1 MTMTCH
7 VLHMGDGYTYL
18 TDQVASLDME
28 REPGQSLAD
37 YYLASGTPPGQWVGS
52 GISDLGMSGVVT
64 EEHMRALFGEGLHPD
79 ANAMVARWIDAGM
92 PYAKAID
99 RAKLGRRFSPP
110 KEGKSPLAVAV
121 QSAYDRFAVLHDRR
135 PSVAERRAIKEK
147 TAAAMLAGPGGTPP
161 DPAVVRKF
169 LVDELGRAD
178 QPVAGFDLVFTPPK
192 SASVL
197 WGLGK
202 PDVAQVIE
210 EVHEQAWRAALA
222 YGEKEAA
229 FTRVGAGGTAQIDT
243 NGFVAVAFQH
253 RDSRC
258 GDPNLH
264 THVVVSNRVLGVDGK
279 WRTIDSRQLHRVA
292 VSMSETYNAA
302 VEHGLAER
310 LGVTWRNVPKPDGK
324 RPVREIAGVPD
335 ALITGFSGRRNQV
348 EKNYER
354 LVGEY
359 VRAYGHTPSRSVQMR
374 LAQQATLEN
383 RPEKATAGTTLR
395 EQRDAWRAAAKGML
409 PGQDLD
415 RVLAATMG
423 HHAAAAAPVDGSELA
438 ATVVDV
444 VSQHRSTWSVYHVR
458 SEAIRQLKPHRF
470 ATAADRE
477 RVTEEVVATALGTAS
492 IELSVAV
499 TPPPTLLQRAS
510 GESIYQRHG
519 STRYTSTEILDAEQR
534 LLDAARTTAGPVVAA
549 RHERAAI
556 AAHEARTGRALDPG
570 QRQLVEQFV
579 TCGKAL
585 AVGIG
590 PPGAGKST
598 AMRAVRTAWET
609 TGGRIIGLAPSAAAA
624 QVLGTELGVP
634 ADTMHRMVTLH
645 AHGREIDLRA
655 GDMVLV
661 DEAGMGG
668 TRTLDAV
675 RAIAAERG
683 AVIRL
688 VGDYRQLAAVEAGG
702 ALRLIHH
709 DHGGTEL
716 TQLHRFRD
724 PAEATAV
731 LQLRV
736 GDKAAVGFYTA
747 RGRLHGGT
755 RIAVLDQLYADWNT
769 DTTLGRASIM
779 MSDSTDIVRELS
791 SRAQTDRRA
800 AGEVEPEGVRLRDG
814 MSAGVGDRIVTRD
827 NQRRLALGPT
837 DYVKNGDLWD
847 VTTRHDDGS
856 LTVRHVRHCS
866 EITLPAPYVATQVE
880 LGYAATVHRSQGLT
894 VDVSRGYL
902 TPVAVREA
910 ALVAL
915 SRGVEEN
922 HAYLDTDTILETGEP
937 ETLPGEL
944 FYRHRNDDP
953 AAAAMAAILRR
964 EGAELSATEHLRDAL
979 EEPFRFDVAVP
990 AYLHALDVHRGPDA
1004 VADAATWVRQ
1014 ALPAYTGEI
1023 LADPAWPALA
1033 EVLHQVRDTGADPVD
1048 VLARRAAQR
1057 PFDDPADPAHSI
1069 AQVLHHRLEPDL
1081 PTEAAGTG
1089 VDGAGERPVL
1099 LPGWIPAPPPVDPA
1113 APRELADLQ
1122 EWLIGKA
1129 RELAD
1134 RVRHLGEQAAET
1146 GPAWAAHLGPVP
1158 LDPLDRDTWIHRAG
1172 HVAAYRERFGVPDDD
1187 PELLPHTTA
1196 HTARDWVAR
1205 HLAATE
1211 HTPLADDPVDV
1222 DAQDLPA
1229 AERASL
1235 DQETAEEPAEAMWE
1249 RMDRWRAEHEYSY
1262 PAENTEVAEP
1272 APSSGAELLLRIR
1285 YTRLQ
1290 VELTG
1295 ARIAGDTDREQQ
1307 LIAQREEF
1315 AAAHP
1320 EFVERL
1326 QAEKAQKMQ
1335 QEREWKATWRERPHG
1350 TLSSDDLA
1358 GAIAREQRRIEKATQ
1373 AKQTITR
1380 RLTDLEPQVAAGTGP
1395 RVRDLDA
1402 HVTALTARAE
1412 LATQYDS
1419 LAREHQKA
1427 VTEAGVATANADD
1440 RARKADQLTRW
1451 DTLRRP
1457 SLRGRLHEEAADLRE
1472 AAAQAEAVA
1481 ADLRTRMNVLT
1492 QHDHDPGSLHRAQ
1505 AEARL
1510 AADNHDRN
1518 RHAAQAADQR
1528 DVDDLHRHADRA
1540 GHTADRAGTTLGELR
1555 DEADLRTRMPDSQHD
1570 AEDRFRSTE
1579 RELQAERALRAARQR
1594 TARQDERYDP
1604 HRYDQ
1609 HYGQDRGH
1617 GMGMGR

>member
-7 VLHMGDGYTYL
+7 VLHAGDGYTYL
-18 TDQVASLDME
+18 TDQVASFDME

-37 YYLASGTPPGQWVGS
+37 YYLASGTPPGLWAGS
-52 GISDLGMSGVVT
+52 GIADLGMSGQVT

-79 ANAMVARWIDAGM
+79 ADAMVARWIDAGM

-99 RAKLGRRFSPP
+99 RARLGRRFAPP
-110 KEGKSPLAVAV
+110 KGDKSPLGVAV
-121 QSAYDRFAVLHDRR
+121 QEGYDRFAVLHDRR
-135 PSVAERRAIKEK
+135 PSVVERREIKEK
-147 TAAAMLAGPGGTPP
+147 IAAEMLAGPGGTPP
-161 DPAVVRKF
+161 EPAVVRRF
-169 LVDELGRAD
+169 LVDELGKAD
-178 QPVAGFDLVFTPPK
+178 QPVTGFDLVFTPPK

-202 PDVAQVIE
+202 PDVAQAIE
-210 EVHEQAWRAALA
+210 EVHEQAWRTALA
-222 YGEKEAA
+222 YGEREAA
-229 FTRVGAGGTAQIDT
+229 FTRIGAGGVGQIDT

-264 THVVVSNRVLGVDGK
+264 THVVVSNRVLGADGK
-279 WRTIDSRQLHRVA
+279 WRTIDSRQLFRVA

-302 VEHGLAER
+302 VEHGLTER
-310 LGVTWRNVPKPDGK
+310 LGVAWHNVPKPDGK

-335 ALITGFSGRRNQV
+335 ELITGFSSRRNQV
-348 EKNYER
+348 ETNYER
-354 LVGEY
+354 LIGEY

-374 LAQQATLEN
+374 LAQQATLED
-383 RPEKATAGTTLR
+383 RPEKATAGTTLG
-395 EQRDAWRAAAKGML
+395 EQRDAWRAAAEGML
-409 PGQDLD
+409 PGRNLDL
-415 RVLAATMG
+415 VLAATMG
-423 HHAAAAAPVDGSELA
+423 RAAAAAEPVEVGQVA

-444 VSQHRSTWSVYHVR
+444 VSRHRSTWSVYHVR

-470 ATAADRE
+470 ASAADRE
-477 RVTEEVVATALGTAS
+477 RVTEEVVATALGTES
-492 IELSVAV
+492 IELSVAL
-499 TPPPTLLQRAS
+499 TPPPPTLLQRAD

-519 STRYTSTEILDAEQR
+519 ATRYTSTEILDAEQR

-549 RHERAAI
+549 RDVHAAI

-598 AMRAVRTAWET
+598 AMRAVRTAWQT

-624 QVLGTELGVP
+624 QVLGAELGVQ
-634 ADTMHRMVTLH
+634 ADTMHRLVTLH

-683 AVIRL
+683 AVVRL

-716 TQLHRFRD
+716 TRLHRFRD

-736 GDKAAVGFYTA
+736 GDKAAVGFYSG

-755 RIAVLDQLYADWNT
+755 RTAVLDQLYADWNT

-779 MSDSTDIVRELS
+779 MSDSTDVVRELS
-791 SRAQTDRRA
+791 GRAQTDRRGT
-800 AGEVEPEGVRLRDG
+800 GEVEPGGVRLRDG
-814 MSAGVGDRIVTRD
+814 MTAGVGDRIVTRD

-847 VTTRHDDGS
+847 VTARHDDGS
-856 LTVRHVRHCS
+856 LTVRHLRHRG

-902 TPVAVREA
+902 TPIAVREA

-915 SRGVEEN
+915 SRGTEEN
-922 HAYLDTDTILETGEP
+922 HAYLDTDTILDHGEP
-937 ETLPGEL
+937 GTLPGEL
-944 FYRHRNDDP
+944 FYRHRNTDP
-953 AAAAMAAILRR
+953 AAAAMTAILRR
-964 EGAELSATEHLRDAL
+964 EGAELSATEHLRNAL
-979 EEPFRFDVAVP
+979 EEPFRLDVAVP
-990 AYLHALDVHRGPDA
+990 IYLHALDVHRGPDA
-1004 VADAATWVRQ
+1004 FVDAETWVHQ
-1014 ALPAYTGEI
+1014 ALPAYADEI
-1023 LADPAWPALA
+1023 LLDPAWPALA
-1033 EVLHQVRDTGADPVD
+1033 DVLHQVRDTGADPVD

-1081 PTEAAGTG
+1081 PAPA
-1089 VDGAGERPVL
+1089 DGADAAGERPVL
-1099 LPGWIPAPPPVDPA
+1099 LPGWIPEPPPVDPA

-1122 EWLIGKA
+1122 EWLAEKA

-1134 RVRHLGEQAAET
+1134 RVRRLGEQAAEA

-1158 LDPLDRDTWIHRAG
+1158 LDALDRDTWIHRAG
-1172 HVAAYRERFGVPDDD
+1172 QVAAYRERFGVPDDD

-1196 HTARDWVAR
+1196 DTARAWVAR

-1211 HTPLADDPVDV
+1211 HTPLVDDPVDV
-1222 DAQDLPA
+1222 DGHLLA
-1229 AERASL
+1229 ATEQT
-1235 DQETAEEPAEAMWE
+1235 DPGQNEEPVEAMWE
-1249 RMDRWRAEHEYSY
+1249 RMDSWRAEHETSY
-1262 PAENTEVAEP
+1262 PTEHTDVAEP
-1272 APSSGAELLLRIR
+1272 AMTRGAELALRLR
-1285 YTRLQ
+1285 HTHLQ
-1290 VELTG
+1290 IELTG
-1295 ARIAGDTDREQQ
+1295 ARIAGDTERVQE
-1307 LIAQREEF
+1307 LLAQREEF
-1315 AAAHP
+1315 DAAHP
-1320 EFVERL
+1320 ELVARIR
-1326 QAEKAQKMQ
+1326 AEHEQRQQ
-1335 QEREWKATWRERPHG
+1335 QEREWEAAWSERPHSV
-1350 TLSSDDLA
+1350 LSGDEIA
-1358 GAIAREQRRIEKATQ
+1358 AAIAREQRRIEKATQ
-1373 AKQTITR
+1373 ARQILTR
-1380 RLTDLEPQVAAGTGP
+1380 RLADLEPQVAAGAGP

-1402 HVTALTARAE
+1402 RVTALTARAD
-1412 LATQYDS
+1412 LATQYDG

-1427 VTEAGVATANADD
+1427 ATEARVATANADD

-1451 DTLRRP
+1451 DALRHP
-1457 SLRGRLHEEAADLRE
+1457 GLRGRLTEEAADLRE
-1472 AAAQAEAVA
+1472 AATQADAVA
-1481 ADLRTRMNVLT
+1481 SDLRARMNALS
-1492 QHDHDPGSLHRAQ
+1492 QRDDDPGSLHRAR

-1510 AADNHDRN
+1510 AVDNHDRD
-1518 RHAAQAADQR
+1518 RQTAQAADQR
-1528 DVDDLHRHADRA
+1528 DVDDLHRQTDRA
-1540 GHTADRAGTTLGELR
+1540 SHIVDNAGTTLGELR
-1555 DEADLRTRMPDSQHD
+1555 DEADLRTRMPENQHA
-1570 AEDRFRSTE
+1570 AEDNYRSTE
-1579 RELQAERALRAARQR
+1579 RGLQAERALAAAQRRA
-1594 TARQDERYDP
+1594 ARQDERYDP
-1604 HRYDQ
+1604 HR
-1609 HYGQDRGH
+1609 YGQDRGH

>member
-7 VLHMGDGYTYL
+7 VLHAGDGYTYL
-18 TDQVASLDME
+18 TDQVASFDME

-37 YYLASGTPPGQWVGS
+37 YYLASGTPPGQWAGS
-52 GISDLGMSGVVT
+52 GISDLGMSGQVT

-79 ANAMVARWIDAGM
+79 ADAMVARWIDAGM

-99 RAKLGRRFSPP
+99 RARLGRRFAPP
-110 KEGKSPLAVAV
+110 KGGKSPLGVAV
-121 QSAYDRFAVLHDRR
+121 QEGYDRFAVIHDRR
-135 PSVAERRAIKEK
+135 PSVAERREIKEK
-147 TAAAMLAGPGGTPP
+147 IAAEMLSGPGGTPP
-161 DPAVVRKF
+161 EPAVVRRF
-169 LVDELGRAD
+169 LVDELGKAD
-178 QPVAGFDLVFTPPK
+178 QPVTGFDLVFTPPK

-202 PDVAQVIE
+202 PDVAQAIE
-210 EVHEQAWRAALA
+210 EVHEQAWRTALA
-222 YGEKEAA
+222 YGEREAA
-229 FTRVGAGGTAQIDT
+229 FTRIGAGGVGQIDT

-264 THVVVSNRVLGVDGK
+264 THVVVANRVLGVDGK
-279 WRTIDSRQLHRVA
+279 WRTLDSRQVHRVA

-302 VEHGLAER
+302 VEHGLTER
-310 LGVTWRNVPKPDGK
+310 LGVAWQNVPKPDGK

-335 ALITGFSGRRNQV
+335 ELITGFSSRRNQV

-354 LVGEY
+354 LIGEY
-359 VRAYGHTPSRSVQMR
+359 VKAYGHTPSRSVQMR
-374 LAQQATLEN
+374 LAQQATLED
-383 RPEKATAGTTLR
+383 RPEKATAGTTLG
-395 EQRDAWRAAAKGML
+395 EQRDAWRAAAQGML

-415 RVLAATMG
+415 RTLAATMG
-423 HHAAAAAPVDGSELA
+423 RAAAAAEPVEVGQLA
-438 ATVVDV
+438 ATVVDI

-477 RVTEEVVATALGTAS
+477 RVTEEVVATALGTES
-492 IELSVAV
+492 IELSVAL
-499 TPPPTLLQRAS
+499 TPPPKLLQRAD

-519 STRYTSTEILDAEQR
+519 ATRYTSTEILDAEQR
-534 LLDAARTTAGPVVAA
+534 LLDAARTQAGPVVAA
-549 RHERAAI
+549 RDVHAAI

-609 TGGRIIGLAPSAAAA
+609 TGGRIIGLAPSAASA
-624 QVLGTELGVP
+624 QVLGTELGVA
-634 ADTMHRMVTLH
+634 ADTMHRLVTLH

-716 TQLHRFRD
+716 TRLHRFRD

-736 GDKAAVGFYTA
+736 GDKAAVGFYSG

-755 RIAVLDQLYADWNT
+755 RTAVLDQLYADWNT

-779 MSDSTDIVRELS
+779 MSDSTEVVRELS
-791 SRAQTDRRA
+791 GRAQTDRRA
-800 AGEVEPEGVRLRDG
+800 TGEVEPGGVRLRDG
-814 MSAGVGDRIVTRD
+814 TSAGVGDRIVTRH

-847 VTTRHDDGS
+847 VTARHDDGS
-856 LTVRHVRHCS
+856 LTVRHVRHRG

-902 TPVAVREA
+902 TPIAVREA

-915 SRGVEEN
+915 SRGTEEN
-922 HAYLDTDTILETGEP
+922 HAYLDTDTILDRGEP

-953 AAAAMAAILRR
+953 AAAAMTAILRR
-964 EGAELSATEHLRDAL
+964 EGAELSATEHLRAAL
-979 EEPFRFDVAVP
+979 EEPFRLDVAVP

-1004 VADAATWVRQ
+1004 FADAETWVQQ
-1014 ALPAYTGEI
+1014 ALPAYADEI
-1023 LADPAWPALA
+1023 LLDPAWPALA
-1033 EVLHQVRDTGADPVD
+1033 EVLHQVRDTGAGPVD

-1081 PTEAAGTG
+1081 PAATASAV
-1089 VDGAGERPVL
+1089 VDGAGERPAL
-1099 LPGWIPAPPPVDPA
+1099 LPGWIPAPPPVDPT

-1122 EWLIGKA
+1122 EWLAEKA
-1129 RELAD
+1129 RDLTD
-1134 RVRHLGEQAAET
+1134 RVRHLGEQTAENP
-1146 GPAWAAHLGPVP
+1146 PAWAAHLGPVP
-1158 LDPLDRDTWIHRAG
+1158 LDPLDRETWIHRAG
-1172 HVAAYRERFGVPDDD
+1172 QVAAYRERFGVPDDD

-1196 HTARDWVAR
+1196 DTARDWVAR
-1205 HLAATE
+1205 HLTATE
-1211 HTPLADDPVDV
+1211 HTPLADDPADV
-1222 DAQDLPA
+1222 DGHALTA
-1229 AERASL
+1229 AERAGL
-1235 DQETAEEPAEAMWE
+1235 DQETVEEPVEAMWE
-1249 RMDRWRAEHEYSY
+1249 RMDRWRAEHETSY
-1262 PAENTEVAEP
+1262 PAENTEIAEP
-1272 APSSGAELLLRIR
+1272 ALSSGAELLLRIR
-1285 YTRLQ
+1285 YTGLQ
-1290 VELTG
+1290 MGLTG
-1295 ARIAGDTDREQQ
+1295 AHIAGDTDREQE
-1307 LIAQREEF
+1307 LLAQREDF
-1315 AAAHP
+1315 IAAHP
-1320 EFVERL
+1320 ELVERIE
-1326 QAEKAQKMQ
+1326 AEKLQKMQ
-1335 QEREWKATWRERPHG
+1335 QEREWKDAWRERPHS
-1350 TLSSDDLA
+1350 TLSGDDLA
-1358 GAIAREQRRIEKATQ
+1358 AAIAREQRRIEKATQ
-1373 AKQTITR
+1373 ARQILAR
-1380 RLTDLEPQVAAGTGP
+1380 RLTDLEPQVAAGAGP

-1402 HVTALTARAE
+1402 RVTALTARAE
-1412 LATQYDS
+1412 LATQYDG
-1419 LAREHQKA
+1419 LAREHQNA
-1427 VTEAGVATANADD
+1427 ATEARIATANAND

-1451 DTLRRP
+1451 DTLRHP
-1457 SLRGRLHEEAADLRE
+1457 GLRGRLTEEAADLRE
-1472 AAAQAEAVA
+1472 AAAQADAVA
-1481 ADLRTRMNVLT
+1481 GDLRTRMNALT
-1492 QHDHDPGSLHRAQ
+1492 QQDDDPGSLHRAR

-1510 AADNHDRN
+1510 AVDNHDRD
-1518 RHAAQAADQR
+1518 RQTAQAADQR
-1528 DVDDLHRHADRA
+1528 DVDDLHRQTDRA
-1540 GHTADRAGTTLGELR
+1540 SHIVDNAGTTLGELR
-1555 DEADLRTRMPDSQHD
+1555 DEADLRTRMPENQHD
-1570 AEDRFRSTE
+1570 AEDRYRSTE
-1579 RELQAERALRAARQR
+1579 RELQAERALRAAQQR